1 MADFKLNSN
10 QAALILESSED
21 GEINVD
27 VAIPGDGAGDTVLAA
42 ALCKVIAQKLT
53 GDEQFQA
60 EIMAEL
66 NGE

>member
-1 MADFKLNSN
+1 MSDFKLKPN
-10 QAALILESSED
+10 QAALILGSSED

-27 VAIPGDGAGDTVLAA
+27 VAIPGDGTGDTVLAA

-66 NGE
+66 NG